1 MVLLTYPLGVF
12 EDLMCVSARAMTGGY
27 TNHTRSGR
35 CVEEVLMLTDVVGQ
49 IPPFLDSAFIVVEV
63 SVP

>member
-1 MVLLTYPLGVF
+1 MVLLTYPLSVF
-12 EDLMCVSARAMTGGY
+12 EGLMCLSARAMNGGY

-35 CVEEVLMLTDVVGQ
+35 CVEEALTLTDVVGQ
-49 IPPFLDSAFIVVEV
+49 ILPFLESFFIVVEV